1 MSIHPINATTR
12 LQGRYM
18 DYLTSYFKINNYD
31 LHEQFKHN
39 LRLNNQFLKGPY
51 LEATLPYKP
60 GKTITELIDEQIVH
74 PEISRFLP
82 GGSEFRLYRHQERA
96 IRLAK
101 TKTSFVV
108 ATGTGSG
115 KTESFML
122 PIFNHLLEQ
131 KQANI
136 LTDGV
141 RALLLYPM
149 NALANDQLDRLRKL
163 LKDTP
168 DITFGRF
175 TGETE
180 EKKINA
186 AQAYKAQHKEN
197 PLPNERL
204 SREEIRRNPPH
215 ILITN
220 YAMLEYLMMRPEDNT
235 LFSGVF
241 KKNWRF
247 VVLDEAHTYDGATG
261 AEVAMLLR
269 RLKTEVEENTPLQF
283 IATSATLG
291 SSDEAKREVMSFASK
306 LFDQPFSLENEQ
318 LIMSERIDYDELYP
332 AIELPDS
339 NVYVELQKCYDQNQ
353 IPDLK
358 HFGYLQT
365 YSGQPRDIIYEL
377 LAQDRRLHA
386 LRKNLSEVH
395 LLIDLANEIFPELVQ
410 QEAIERLIA
419 LIDIATLIND
429 EARPKLLPAK
439 YHTFFRALEG
449 AYLEVHPCEKLHLF
463 PKHESESGHP
473 IYEMGVCRRCGEVH
487 CFGHAPDAGRLLP
500 KSKDGKQPNTI
511 FSFQTTSEL
520 ASDLEDDKTVVT
532 SQKDWCP
539 ACGATR
545 FSSEEDKPC
554 ECDVPLRRIS
564 TINVLEQSPSC
575 MSCGLPSH
583 RTDAIRRFYTGADGV
598 TSALAAQLY
607 QELVLGNPKQQP
619 EQPIISRGD
628 DWFMDEEPATPE
640 DAKDSYETQNLI
652 VFSDSRQDAAFF
664 APFLDRTYRNYL
676 WRSYFWRAIQET
688 AHPIL
693 IEEWKNRTLHLSGAR
708 SIHLFE
714 DLTIDQEIKLRLFR
728 EFILS
733 DDDFSLENLGMIAFD
748 LRLEPQQKSQLET
761 IISKQMQIKPEHAW
775 SFLMTIFYYLRL
787 QAIVGISKDLD
798 RRHVLLAPKDHVYGI
813 VATGGYPTAYV
824 KNFVPERTN
833 VFFQWFER
841 YYDRYEIPYTSESIK
856 STLMDLFN
864 RVLINPKSPLR
875 KVFDYYDAEKTQSER
890 WVLQANHFEVYIP
903 ERLYVC
909 TLCKAI
915 HTHDAGI
922 CKTRNCKG
930 HLEQTTITSLEQGAH
945 YREMYQHMLPI
956 DMVVKEHTAQL
967 SNRLGQEY
975 QNQFINKDINVL
987 SCSTTFEMGID
998 VGSLESVFMRN
1009 VPPKTSNYI
1018 QRAGRAGR
1026 SSSAAAFALTFAQKK
1041 SHDLTY
1047 FDNPKN
1053 MIAGDIKAPIFS
1065 IENEKIIRR
1074 HIHATALSLFFKESS
1089 HFYGNC
1095 ERFYRFEDSGTK
1107 GHQEFI
1113 SWLKEHPAHLKRQL
1127 LSIVPVT
1134 LQQDLGIDDWSW
1146 VNTVDDPSEA
1156 FHSASLQYE
1165 TDVHNLNTI
1174 YNEQSAQR
1182 KRVDSYGKMIAT
1194 LQGEPLIGYLSTK
1207 GFLPKYGFPVDTVEM
1222 KLLDPNYRSK
1232 LRLQR
1237 DLKLAI
1243 SEYAPGS
1250 KLVANGMLIESTGV
1264 KLIEGKQ
1271 LPVHH
1276 YTHCHNC
1283 NKYSYVGKYGVND
1296 EREID
1301 CEKCDEPLRV
1311 KYYAIPKFGFYGKAK
1326 PLSTERRPEKA
1337 YGSRVF
1343 FAEYDEK
1350 ATPEQVHVEGNRY
1363 ELDYTYSHYGTL
1375 SVVNDNKGKQYWI
1388 CSTCGTQ
1395 VEDKK
1400 KHSTP
1405 FGGTCHSKER
1415 MTVNHSPVSLGH
1427 QFTTDVLRLS
1437 FRFANASRLYD
1448 SNKSYSL
1455 LFALIRS
1462 ASFLLQINEDNLGG
1476 VIHYEASTATY
1487 DLILY
1492 DDVPGGAGF
1501 VQAVSRKLPEIMDH
1515 VRTSIQ
1521 HCTCDVKTSCYTCLR
1536 SYRNQFLHDQLQ
1548 RQHVIDL
1555 FSIN

>member
-1 MSIHPINATTR
+1 MSIHPINATIR
-12 LQGRYM
+12 LQNRYM
-18 DYLTSYFKINNYD
+18 DYLTSFFKINNHA
-31 LHEQFKHN
+31 LQEQFKHN
-39 LRLNNQFLKGPY
+39 LRIDNQFLKGPY

-60 GKTITELIDEQIVH
+60 GKTITELIQEDIIH
-74 PEISRFLP
+74 PEVARFLP
-82 GGSEFRLYRHQERA
+82 GGDTFRLYRHQESA

-101 TKTSFVV
+101 TNQSFVV

-131 KQANI
+131 KQANL

-149 NALANDQLDRLRKL
+149 NALANDQLDRLREL

-168 DITFGRF
+168 EITFGRF

-180 EKKINA
+180 EKKLNA
-186 AQAYKAQHKEN
+186 LQSYKAQYKKD

-204 SREEIRRNPPH
+204 SREELRRNPPH
-215 ILITN
+215 LLITN

-235 LFSGVF
+235 LFSGTF
-241 KKNWRF
+241 KKSWRF

-269 RLKTEVEENTPLQF
+269 RLKTEVEHDVPLQF

-291 SSDEAKREVMSFASK
+291 SSEQAKRDVMSFASK
-306 LFDQPFSLENEQ
+306 LFGQPFSLEAGQ
-318 LIMSERIDYDELYP
+318 LVMSERIDYDELYS

-339 NVYVELQKCYDQNQ
+339 TIYLELQTCYAEDRL
-353 IPDLK
+353 PDLK
-358 HFGYLQT
+358 RYGYLKD
-365 YSGQPRDIIYEL
+365 YSGHPKQVIYDL
-377 LAQDRRLHA
+377 LAHDRRLHT
-386 LRKNLSEVH
+386 LRKKLSDVH
-395 LLIDLANEIFPELVQ
+395 LLIDLADEIFSELKR
-410 QEAIERLIA
+410 EDAIERLIA
-419 LIDIATLIND
+419 LIDIATLVQD

-449 AYLEVHPCEKLHLF
+449 AYLEFHPREQLHLF
-463 PKHESESGHP
+463 PKYKSDSGHP

-487 CFGHAPDAGRLLP
+487 CFGHSPRAGLLVP
-500 KSKDGKQPNTI
+500 QSSNGKALNTMFCFQSTDGMT
-511 FSFQTTSEL
+511 
-520 ASDLEDDKTVVT
+520 SDLEDEPIINT

-539 ACGATR
+539 SCGATR
-545 FSSEEDKPC
+545 FTSETDSPC
-554 ECDVPLRRIS
+554 GCDVPLRQIT
-564 TINVLEQSPSC
+564 TIDIAEHSAPC

-607 QELVLGNPKQQP
+607 QELVYGNPTTSTGQANNAI
-619 EQPIISRGD
+619 ED
-628 DWFMDEEPATPE
+628 DWFDSDEPIVIEEQKET
-640 DAKDSYETQNLI
+640 YETQNLI

-676 WRSYFWRAIQET
+676 WRSYFWRAIQGT
-688 AHPIL
+688 TDTVSIM
-693 IEEWKNRTLHLSGAR
+693 EWKNLTLHLSGAR
-708 SIHLFE
+708 SIHLFD

-733 DDDFSLENLGMIAFD
+733 DDDFSLENLGMIGFD
-748 LRLEPQQKSQLET
+748 LPLDSNDKIKLET

-787 QAIVGISKDLD
+787 QAIVRISKDLD

-813 VATGGYPTAYV
+813 VATGGHPTTYV

-833 VFFQWFER
+833 VFLQWFER
-841 YYDRYEIPYTSESIK
+841 YYDRYEIPYTTENIK
-856 STLMDLFN
+856 STLMNLFN
-864 RVLINPKSPLR
+864 KVLVNPRSPLH
-875 KVFDYYDAEKTQSER
+875 KFFDHYDSEKNQSER
-890 WVLQANHFEVYIP
+890 WVLQADHFHAYIP
-903 ERLYVC
+903 EHLYVC
-909 TLCKAI
+909 TLCKAV

-930 HLEQTTITSLEQGAH
+930 HLEQTIITSLEQGAH
-945 YREMYQHMLPI
+945 YREMYQTMLPI

-967 SNRLGQEY
+967 SNRLGQDY
-975 QNQFINKDINVL
+975 QNKFIKKEINVL

-1047 FDNPKN
+1047 FENPKS
-1053 MIAGDIKAPIFS
+1053 MIAGDVKVPIFS
-1065 IENEKIIRR
+1065 IDNEKIIRR
-1074 HIHATALSLFFKESS
+1074 HIHATALSLFFKEQS

-1095 ERFYRFEDSGTK
+1095 ERFYRLEESGDK
-1107 GHQEFI
+1107 GHEAFI
-1113 SWLKEHPAHLKRQL
+1113 EWLKTHPALLKQQL
-1127 LSIVPVT
+1127 FSIVPVA
-1134 LQQDLGIDDWSW
+1134 LQKHLGIENWDWID
-1146 VNTVDDPSEA
+1146 VVDSQEEA
-1156 FHSASLQYE
+1156 FWTASLQYA
-1165 TDVHNLNTI
+1165 TDIESLNTI
-1174 YNEQSAQR
+1174 YEEQSAQR
-1182 KRVDSYGKMIAT
+1182 NRVDSYGKMITT
-1194 LQGEPLIGYLSTK
+1194 LKEEQLIGFLSSK

-1222 KLLDPNYRSK
+1222 KLLDSDYRSK

-1264 KLIEGKQ
+1264 KLIEDKQ

-1276 YTHCHNC
+1276 YTHCRHC

-1296 EREID
+1296 DRETD
-1301 CEKCDEPLRV
+1301 CEKCGEPLQV

-1337 YGSRVF
+1337 FGSRVF
-1343 FAEYDEK
+1343 FAEYGESQ
-1350 ATPEQVHVEGNRY
+1350 TPEPIHLEGNRY
-1363 ELDYTYSHYGTL
+1363 ELDYIYSHYGTL
-1375 SVVNDNKGKQYWI
+1375 SVVNDNKGQQYWI

-1395 VEDKK
+1395 VEGKK
-1400 KHSTP
+1400 THKTP
-1405 FGGTCHSKER
+1405 FNGTCRSHHR
-1415 MTVNHSPVSLGH
+1415 MTVHQAPVSLGH
-1427 QFTTDVLRLS
+1427 HFTTDVLRLS
-1437 FRFANASRLYD
+1437 FRFSNGIRLYE
-1448 SNKSYSL
+1448 SYQSYSL

-1476 VIHYEASTATY
+1476 VIHYEASTGTY

-1521 HCTCDVKTSCYTCLR
+1521 HCTCDVNTSCYTCLR
-1536 SYRNQFLHDQLQ
+1536 SYRNQFLHEQLQ

-1555 FSIN
+1555 FK